1 MIIEFLSRQNEEIVQ
16 VEIINKYSK
25 EIESND
31 PIILSKF
38 ESEIFRDW
46 CIDVKVTIESL
57 ELDWEKLIKI
67 TQHNL

>member
-38 ESEIFRDW
+38 ESEIFRD
-46 CIDVKVTIESL
+46 
-57 ELDWEKLIKI
+57 
-67 TQHNL
+67 